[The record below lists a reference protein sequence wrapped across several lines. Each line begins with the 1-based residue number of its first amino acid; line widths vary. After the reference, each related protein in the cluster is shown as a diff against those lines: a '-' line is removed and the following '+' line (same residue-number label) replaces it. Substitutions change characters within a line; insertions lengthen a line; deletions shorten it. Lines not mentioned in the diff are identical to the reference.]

1 MIVAT
6 PVQSD
11 GASPKMAGSGSEPYH
26 KALILLASLFFM
38 WGFITVINNT
48 LLPHLRSVFELS
60 YFQTTLIEST
70 WFIGYLVASIPAAKL
85 IERIGYQRALV
96 TGLAVMTF
104 GSLLMVPAARIPS
117 YEVTLIALFIVACGI
132 ALLQV
137 AANPYVAVIG
147 PPESSESR
155 LTLVQAFNTTGDVL
169 AIIFGKYLIL
179 SRTTGGTTLGSRE
192 LTYAERM
199 ADAQATQLPYLIV
212 AAVLAVLAVMIARAK
227 LPALSSATQRHNAEE
242 RKKHSLFSHRN
253 LIFGCGAIALCVFAE
268 ISVSSL
274 FINFASQPSVAN
286 ITNEDAAFYLAFFWG
301 GMMVG
306 RFLGAWIMR
315 YVAPEKVLAWFALGA
330 VACALIAVF
339 VPGPLAMY
347 ALMATGL
354 FISIMF
360 PTIFAL
366 AIRGLGPLTEEG
378 SGLLIMSIAGGA
390 LVFIQGRMADS
401 YGLNWSFLITATCCL
416 YVWFYAVWGSK
427 PTNAL
432 PPEQLEPVKD

>member
-1 MIVAT
+1 MAT

-11 GASPKMAGSGSEPYH
+11 NASRATAASGPQPYR

-48 LLPHLRSVFELS
+48 LLPHLRSVFELT
-60 YFQTTLIEST
+60 YLQTTLIEST

-179 SRTTGGTTLGSRE
+179 NRTTGGTTLEGTT
-192 LTYAERM
+192 LTHAERM
-199 ADAQATQLPYLIV
+199 ADAQATQLPYMIV
-212 AAVLAVLAVMIARAK
+212 AGVLAVLAVMIARAH
-227 LPALSSATQRHNAEE
+227 LPALSDSTRRHNAEE

-274 FINFASQPSVAN
+274 FINFASQPTVAN
-286 ITNEDAAFYLAFFWG
+286 ITHEEAAFYLAFFWG

-306 RFLGAWIMR
+306 RFAGAWIMR
-315 YVAPEKVLAWFALGA
+315 YFAAEKVLALFALGA
-330 VACALIAVF
+330 VVCALISVF
-339 VPGPLAMY
+339 VPGPVAMY
-347 ALMATGL
+347 TLMATGL

-390 LVFIQGRMADS
+390 LVFIQGRVADS
-401 YGLNWSFLITATCCL
+401 YGLNWSFLLTAACCL
-416 YVWFYAVWGSK
+416 YVLFFALWGSK
-427 PTNAL
+427 PTNVL
-432 PPEQLEPVKD
+432 PPEKLEPVQG